1 MDYILS
7 LAKAHRSVQ
16 QPIYMVE
23 ADISRADEDEY
34 REKHNIVVVQ
44 YSNTDGTH
52 SELRRLLR
60 AADGFIVP
68 RDCFPDRIVISA
80 RPQEESNAA
89 VAIYLF
95 RRLQGVMATDYLS
108 PLVLF
113 GLYSADSG
121 EVDRGDIASLP
132 AIGGLVGGR
141 TEYNEAIE
149 DSLGFLKQSG
159 LIYASDDKIRIT
171 IDGRSKVDEYQAIRK
186 NESAQAY
193 GQFRIDLK
201 SRHSEVTESQ
211 LGQCERL
218 VEKVVVSTF
227 ASRGSAIANRIFSEQ
242 SALPQELSDLFG
254 CVSDQAVAISDRQ
267 LQVAFVEAVRQ
278 FIVNPTVHQRDYL
291 ASVSQ
296 GYFLF
301 HLLGLDP
308 HCCEMRRSVFQKT
321 LWLCDSSVILRRV
334 ALGCNEHDFSCEL
347 FRVLEEENALL
358 WTTPKLLQEASEH
371 LDWALRFVKE
381 HGTDSIAF
389 LRASTM
395 DGSYEQNLFFDGYI
409 RLRADGRVGS
419 FRDYL
424 ELSFGDAEVGRS
436 IFERAVAKVGLR
448 VISISSVEGFAT
460 DDWGDVESARLSI
473 RKERMGRGTFRSELQ
488 IESEAEVSVLL
499 ANLRSGRYSIR
510 GVENAERF
518 YFVSRSRVMDYAVA
532 PGNIVTW
539 APEALYRYLA
549 SLPGREI
556 DPGLLQQ
563 CMIGEYYYA
572 GIELVDRA
580 KYERFFGRM
589 IDSSKALYEEEMEG
603 YIRDLEDDS
612 EGIESAFKSTPD
624 LQKPL
629 FIVQMGWRLAESAA
643 HRERVGVRERREL
656 ERRVKELEGELEKSQ
671 RNKDTERQEKAR
683 VRNQQDPKH
692 IKKRARQ
699 AKRRRRKKRNRSG

>member
-1 MDYILS
+1 M
-7 LAKAHRSVQ
+7 
-16 QPIYMVE
+16 
-23 ADISRADEDEY
+23 
-34 REKHNIVVVQ
+34 
-44 YSNTDGTH
+44 
-52 SELRRLLR
+52 
-60 AADGFIVP
+60 
-68 RDCFPDRIVISA
+68 
-80 RPQEESNAA
+80 
-89 VAIYLF
+89 
-95 RRLQGVMATDYLS
+95 
-108 PLVLF
+108 
-113 GLYSADSG
+113 
-121 EVDRGDIASLP
+121 
-132 AIGGLVGGR
+132 
-141 TEYNEAIE
+141 
-149 DSLGFLKQSG
+149 
-159 LIYASDDKIRIT
+159 
-171 IDGRSKVDEYQAIRK
+171 DEYQAIRK

-419 FRDYL
+419 FKDYL
-424 ELSFGDAEVGRS
+424 ELSFGDAEVDRS